1 MLKIVQSSVSTI
13 SSSDMQKSKGL
24 MSKPL
29 KVGGRVK
36 MEGSSTLRVHQL
48 TYTHTHTH
56 TYLLVTRSQK
66 SIIIIV
72 DKHLKKER
80 NPNIKS

>member
-1 MLKIVQSSVSTI
+1 
-13 SSSDMQKSKGL
+13 MQKSKGL

-29 KVGGRVK
+29 KVGGGVK
-36 MEGSSTLRVHQL
+36 MQGSSTLRVHQL
-48 TYTHTHTH
+48 THTHTHTHTH

-72 DKHLKKER
+72 DKHRKKER
-80 NPNIKS
+80 NPNII

>member
-1 MLKIVQSSVSTI
+1 
-13 SSSDMQKSKGL
+13 

-29 KVGGRVK
+29 NVGGRVK
-36 MEGSSTLRVHQL
+36 MQGSSTLRVHQL
-48 TYTHTHTH
+48 THTHTHTH
-56 TYLLVTRSQK
+56 LLVTRSQK

-72 DKHLKKER
+72 DKHLKKEG